1 MSVRDI
7 AESIKV
13 LFMPSNA
20 PDDEPRFAPP
30 DLADGGRTQRREAV
44 ELPAAALAKLRT
56 TQIIHAALVVGVGV
70 FLVLVAVL
78 QSGGSIQGNASLVT
92 LGWMLPLGLGAAA
105 LTAAPAVRRVAL
117 AAARAQPAQAV
128 ERFVQTSILLGAI
141 LEGPA
146 LLAAVMGLLSGSGLP
161 LAVGAALVVAMALQ
175 FPSKAKAVEFLS
187 G

>member
-1 MSVRDI
+1 
-7 AESIKV
+7 
-13 LFMPSNA
+13 MPSS
-20 PDDEPRFAPP
+20 PHDEDPRFAPP
-30 DLADGGRTQRREAV
+30 DLADAGRSRSREAL
-44 ELPAAALAKLRT
+44 ELPASVLAKIRT
-56 TQIIHAALVVGVGV
+56 AQVIHGALVVGVGV
-70 FLVLVAVL
+70 FLAIVAVL

-105 LTAAPAVRRVAL
+105 VTAAPAVRRVAL

-161 LAVGAALVVAMALQ
+161 LVVGAALVVAMALQ
-175 FPSKAKAVEFLS
+175 FPSKAKAVEFL
-187 G
+187 GG